1 MDIQLIAKTPNFLK
15 TCWVAARTCYS
26 SDSPLELWQ
35 EQKTAEEMLRL
46 LDRIMTSK
54 HLSVIEHSSMT
65 FAVKNVSRTLLAQY
79 SRHRIGVSLS
89 VQSQRYVSEQSAK
102 LPDGLFSHVVP
113 QVIRETPGAYD
124 RYVASMKEIQ
134 RAYDDLLHLG
144 VAKQDARFVLPG
156 GICTNFVT
164 TLNLRSFMDIYEK
177 RVTTPGAQWEIREM
191 MIQMRDLLVVEE
203 PWLEKYIVR
212 PEL

>member
-124 RYVASMKEIQ
+124 RYIASMKEIQ

-191 MIQMRDLLVVEE
+191 VIQMRDLLVAEE

-212 PEL
+212 PER

>member
-1 MDIQLIAKTPNFLK
+1 MEIQLIAKTPNYLK

-26 SDSPLELWQ
+26 ADSPWELWQ
-35 EQKTAEEMLRL
+35 ENKTDEEMLRL

-65 FAVKNVSRTLLAQY
+65 FAVKDVSRTLLAQY

-102 LPDGLFSHVVP
+102 LPGGLFAHVVP
-113 QVIRETPGAYD
+113 ETIRENPAAYE
-124 RYVASMKEIQ
+124 RYREAMGEAQK
-134 RAYDDLLHLG
+134 AYDDLLRIG

-156 GICTNFVT
+156 GIGTNFVT
-164 TLNLRSFMDIYEK
+164 TLNLRSFMDIYDK
-177 RVTTPGAQWEIREM
+177 RVTTPGAQWEIRDM
-191 MIQMRDLLVVEE
+191 MIRMRDLLVAEE
-203 PWLEKYIVR
+203 PWLDKYIVR
-212 PEL
+212 PET